1 MILYYIYLYYT
12 YGWRWKRISLYSK
25 PAYRKKKGRKRGKY
39 IFISFLQM
47 LSSNFL
53 DIMNIQHFQQR
64 WVCKAYKVNSGYT
77 MHNLNATFTP
87 ARKTRAIEQKK
98 KENYKAQHLK
108 KKEEKNSGLFG
119 LTRPRCP
126 PMSYGWCAFFSVS
139 CEERE
144 RAPRSAGAGE
154 LFIHCLMNNGW
165 TKTK

>member
-1 MILYYIYLYYT
+1 M
-12 YGWRWKRISLYSK
+12 
-25 PAYRKKKGRKRGKY
+25 
-39 IFISFLQM
+39 
-47 LSSNFL
+47 
-53 DIMNIQHFQQR
+53 
-64 WVCKAYKVNSGYT
+64 NSGYT

-119 LTRPRCP
+119 LTRPRCL
-126 PMSYGWCAFFSVS
+126 MGDALFFSVS

-154 LFIHCLMNNGW
+154 LFIHCLMNNG
-165 TKTK
+165 